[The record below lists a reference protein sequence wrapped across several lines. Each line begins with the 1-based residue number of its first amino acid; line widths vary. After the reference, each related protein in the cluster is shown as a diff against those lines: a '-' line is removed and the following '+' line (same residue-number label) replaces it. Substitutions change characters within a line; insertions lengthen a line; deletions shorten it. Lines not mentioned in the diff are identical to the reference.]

1 MRKSIAIGLGMTVII
16 SMSLLFAQEA
26 QKGQTTEKTGEQ
38 TIAPQAQV
46 STIKGEIIEMS
57 CYANSGAK
65 GESHKQC
72 AIACAKNGHSLGL
85 LEDGT
90 LKVYTV
96 VSPIEKNTKD
106 ILMPFVAEHVAV
118 TGKII
123 EKGGM
128 SFLNM
133 QTIEKLKS

>member
-1 MRKSIAIGLGMTVII
+1 MRKSITIGLGMAVIV

-26 QKGQTTEKTGEQ
+26 QKGQATEKSAEQ
-38 TIAPQAQV
+38 TNAPQAQA

-90 LKVYTV
+90 GKVYTV

-106 ILMPFVAEHVAV
+106 ALMPFIAEHVAV
-118 TGKII
+118 TGTVI

-133 QTIEKLKS
+133 QSIEKSKI